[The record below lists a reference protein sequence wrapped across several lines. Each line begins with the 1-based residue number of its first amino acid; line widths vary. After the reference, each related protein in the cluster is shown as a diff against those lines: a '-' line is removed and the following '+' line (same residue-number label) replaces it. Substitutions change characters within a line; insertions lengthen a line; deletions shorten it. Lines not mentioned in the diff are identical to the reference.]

1 MTKPRLS
8 VLLPNYNNEGFL
20 KKCLDSLF
28 NQTFQD
34 FVLYFVDDCSSDN
47 SLKVVESY
55 DQSKIILIKKDKNS
69 GIVDTLNE
77 GLKRVDTEYFIRLD
91 GDDANYL
98 DRFEKMVAFMDQ
110 NPDIDVCGS
119 ALKTFGC
126 REDVQTYPLDP
137 NVNKA
142 NLIFGHS
149 LCHPSCIFR
158 ARKFKEN
165 HILYTND
172 FYRLEDYSL
181 FYRTKDLAKCANI
194 EDITYLYR
202 QEEYNYNPELF
213 VRMSQEYL
221 KFYKMILGDL
231 FEDVTDGEAKIHLE
245 LSGKIPPT
253 LKFTDFKNHVQR
265 ILESNKIK
273 NAFPQDELQK
283 ILDNKLLEVAYKLV
297 DGKELRLSD
306 LKGFS
311 HLTKLKLTRYFL
323 GSRLNSKAN

>member
-8 VLLPNYNNEGFL
+8 VLLPNYNNEPFL

-34 FVLYFVDDCSSDN
+34 FVLYFIDDCSSDN
-47 SLKVVESY
+47 SLKVVEGY

-91 GDDANYL
+91 GDDANCL

-126 REDVQTYPLDP
+126 REDVQTYPVDP

-149 LCHPSCIFR
+149 LCHPTCIFR
-158 ARKFKEN
+158 SRKFKIEKVF
-165 HILYTND
+165 YTND
-172 FYRLEDYSL
+172 FYRLEDYTL
-181 FYRTKDLAKCANI
+181 FYSIKDFTKCTNLEEI
-194 EDITYLYR
+194 LYHYR
-202 QEEYNYNPELF
+202 QEEYNYNIELF
-213 VRMSQEYL
+213 ERMSVEYK
-221 KFYKMILGDL
+221 KFYRM
-231 FEDVTDGEAKIHLE
+231 V
-245 LSGKIPPT
+245 
-253 LKFTDFKNHVQR
+253 
-265 ILESNKIK
+265 
-273 NAFPQDELQK
+273 
-283 ILDNKLLEVAYKLV
+283 
-297 DGKELRLSD
+297 LSD
-306 LKGFS
+306 LLDNLDERSVDIHQELAGNVAPTFKVNNYKS
-311 HLTKLKLTRYFL
+311 HIDNVL
-323 GSRLNSKAN
+323 KANAAKNIFPTKELKELLERKFKEIAFGLIDERKLRIYDLRYYPINQWFKLIRYSIGKKLRAN